1 MPSGNPYLLLVED
14 DLDLA
19 EVTAEILEQH
29 GYEVSISPNG
39 LAALHSLARRPADL
53 ILLDVMLPIM
63 SGLEMLQEVR
73 NQPGA
78 NSNVPVVLV
87 TAMRELLEPGPGVL
101 HDAIVTKPFEPA
113 QLLRVIDELLKV
125 N

>member
-1 MPSGNPYLLLVED
+1 MPSANPYLLLVED

-19 EVTAEILEQH
+19 EVTAEILQQH

-39 LAALHSLARRPADL
+39 LAALHSLARRRADL

-73 NQPGA
+73 SQPA
-78 NSNVPVVLV
+78 MSNVPVVLV
-87 TAMRELLEPGPGVL
+87 TAMRELVPPGPGVL
-101 HDAIVTKPFEPA
+101 HDAIVTKPFQPA

>member
-1 MPSGNPYLLLVED
+1 MRSANPYLLLVED

-19 EVTAEILEQH
+19 ELTAELLEQH

-63 SGLEMLQEVR
+63 SGLEMLEEVR
-73 NQPGA
+73 SHPA
-78 NSNVPVVLV
+78 MSNVPVVLV
-87 TAMRELLEPGPGVL
+87 TAMRELVAPGPGVM

>member
-1 MPSGNPYLLLVED
+1 MPSENPYLLLVED

-19 EVTAEILEQH
+19 EVTAEILQQH

-73 NQPGA
+73 SQPA
-78 NSNVPVVLV
+78 MTNIPVVLV

>member
-1 MPSGNPYLLLVED
+1 MPSANPYLLLVED

-19 EVTAEILEQH
+19 EVTAEILQQH
-29 GYEVSISPNG
+29 GYEVSISTNG

-53 ILLDVMLPIM
+53 ILLDVMLPVM

-73 NQPGA
+73 SQPA
-78 NSNVPVVLV
+78 MSNVPVVLV
-87 TAMRELLEPGPGVL
+87 TAMRELVEPGPGVL